1 MKNRFCQLFGVQ
13 HPIMQGGMQWL
24 ATPELAAAV
33 SNAGGLGTINAS
45 ISKDKED
52 LVRLIRST
60 KDLTDKPFA
69 LNISMLPNLA
79 AGDRTDEFM
88 DTAIEQH
95 VPVVE
100 TCGRSPADYVP
111 ALHAAGIRVIHKVT
125 SVRHAIKAEQAGV
138 DAISVVGFEA
148 GGHPGMDYVGTF
160 VLIPAVANIIQIPLL
175 AGGGVCDGRG
185 YMAARCLGADGV
197 LMGTRFMASEE
208 CWLPEP
214 FKQGMVSA
222 GERDTILVQKTI
234 RNACRVWKNQAC
246 MSLYEREAHG
256 DPTLEEVL
264 SVVNGARQKRCYETG
279 DVQTGAFPCGQCVG
293 LIQSV
298 QPAAEIIRNILQ
310 EAQVLCAQLGPGGTP

>member
-100 TCGRSPADYVP
+100 S
-111 ALHAAGIRVIHKVT
+111 
-125 SVRHAIKAEQAGV
+125 
-138 DAISVVGFEA
+138 
-148 GGHPGMDYVGTF
+148 
-160 VLIPAVANIIQIPLL
+160 
-175 AGGGVCDGRG
+175 
-185 YMAARCLGADGV
+185 
-197 LMGTRFMASEE
+197 
-208 CWLPEP
+208 
-214 FKQGMVSA
+214 
-222 GERDTILVQKTI
+222 
-234 RNACRVWKNQAC
+234 
-246 MSLYEREAHG
+246 
-256 DPTLEEVL
+256 
-264 SVVNGARQKRCYETG
+264 
-279 DVQTGAFPCGQCVG
+279 
-293 LIQSV
+293 
-298 QPAAEIIRNILQ
+298 
-310 EAQVLCAQLGPGGTP
+310 